1 MDYTKTDIL
10 CTKNRLWKK
19 RDVVIQLVD
28 QLMDQGYQF
37 KEVVIGEPNNFIF
50 ADEYDELY
58 PLFDRKGY
66 YGIRIKMTYDDAT
79 IEINSNTDGVDN
91 VQFTIFASS
100 SEVFD
105 KLLSNMDLVRT
116 LINPSNEQVASI
128 SEYLQQHQKLTSTI
142 ILVLVAIILYFLG
155 VHLFLF
161 NLIGILFS
169 FSPFLAIYI
178 LYLVLRR
185 RR

>member
-10 CTKNRLWKK
+10 CTKHRLWKK
-19 RDVVIQLVD
+19 REVVMLVVD
-28 QLMDQGYQF
+28 QLIERGYQF

-58 PLFDRKGY
+58 PLFERRGY
-66 YGIRIKMTYDDAT
+66 YGIRIKMTYEEAT
-79 IEINSNTDGVDN
+79 LEINSNTDGVDN
-91 VQFTIFASS
+91 VQFTVFASS
-100 SEVFD
+100 SEVFE
-105 KLLSNMDLVRT
+105 KLISDMDWVRT
-116 LINPSNEQVASI
+116 LIGPSNEQFATI

-155 VHLFLF
+155 IHIFLF

-169 FSPFLAIYI
+169 FSPFLMIYI
-178 LYLVLRR
+178 LYLILRR